1 MKLLLQLY
9 PRWWRKR
16 YGAEALDILERRP
29 VTLSLLLD
37 VIVGC
42 VDAWLS
48 QELPPSVADRTH
60 QDEGPGRYS
69 MNGNRKR
76 NRLVASVIA
85 AVVLTVLTGAL
96 VFVETYRTLQ
106 GHRDGAP
113 GALNAVVVFAVATAA
128 LSLWIVVTGR
138 RLHNWP
144 GWPLDGRALRLAGA
158 CALLGS
164 LVVVGLALTGNEGF
178 AFLFYAG
185 LALTLA
191 AAIRVVRSQD
201 PASSPGLRR

>member
-1 MKLLLQLY
+1 MKLLLRLY

-37 VIVGC
+37 ILVGC
-42 VDAWLS
+42 VDAWLN
-48 QELPPSVADRTH
+48 QAMPPGDA
-60 QDEGPGRYS
+60 GRPYQHEDPVGNL
-69 MNGNRKR
+69 MNDHRKR
-76 NRLVASVIA
+76 DRVVASVIA
-85 AVVLTVLTGAL
+85 GVVLMVLTGAL

-113 GALNAVVVFAVATAA
+113 GAINVLAVLAVATAA
-128 LSLWIVVTGR
+128 GGLWVVVTGR

-144 GWPLDGRALRLAGA
+144 GWPGERRALRLAGA
-158 CALLGS
+158 YCLLGS
-164 LVVVGLALTGNEGF
+164 LCVVGLALTGNEGF
-178 AFLFYAG
+178 AFLIYAG

-191 AAIRVVRSQD
+191 AATRVVRSRN
-201 PASSPGLRR
+201 PGI

>member
-1 MKLLLQLY
+1 VKLLLHLY

-16 YGAEALDILERRP
+16 YGAEALDILQRRP
-29 VTLSLLLD
+29 VTPSLLLD
-37 VIVGC
+37 VMVGC
-42 VDAWLS
+42 VDAWLN
-48 QELPPSVADRTH
+48 QEMPPGDTGGTFQH
-60 QDEGPGRYS
+60 EDPGGYL

-85 AVVLTVLTGAL
+85 GVVLVLLTGAL

-106 GHRDGAP
+106 GHQDGAP
-113 GALNAVVVFAVATAA
+113 AAFNAVAVFAVATAA
-128 LSLWIVVTGR
+128 LSLWVVLTGR

-144 GWPLDGRALRLAGA
+144 GWPFDGRALRLAGA
-158 CALLGS
+158 YGLLGS

-178 AFLFYAG
+178 AFLIYAG

-191 AAIRVVRSQD
+191 AATRVVRSRN
-201 PASSPGLRR
+201 PGI

>member
-1 MKLLLQLY
+1 MKLLLHLY

-37 VIVGC
+37 VVVGC
-42 VDAWLS
+42 VDAWLN
-48 QELPPSVADRTH
+48 QELPSDVSRTY
-60 QDEGPGRYS
+60 QREDPGGQL

-85 AVVLTVLTGAL
+85 GVVLMLITGAL

-113 GALNAVVVFAVATAA
+113 GAINVLAVFAVATAVVG
-128 LSLWIVVTGR
+128 LWVVVTGR

-144 GWPLDGRALRLAGA
+144 GWPFDGRALRLAGA
-158 CALLGS
+158 YCLLGS
-164 LVVVGLALTGNEGF
+164 LFVVGLTLTGNEGF
-178 AFLFYAG
+178 AFLIYAG

-191 AAIRVVRSQD
+191 ATTRVVRTRK
-201 PASSPGLRR
+201 PGI

>member
-1 MKLLLQLY
+1 MKLLLHLY
-9 PRWWRKR
+9 PQWWRKR

-37 VIVGC
+37 VMVGC
-42 VDAWLS
+42 VDAWLN
-48 QELPPSVADRTH
+48 QEMPPGDVGRTYQH
-60 QDEGPGRYS
+60 DDPRGYL

-85 AVVLTVLTGAL
+85 GVLLIVLTGAF

-113 GALNAVVVFAVATAA
+113 GAINVLAVSAAATAA
-128 LSLWIVVTGR
+128 VGFWVVVTGR

-144 GWPLDGRALRLAGA
+144 GWPGEHRALRLAGA
-158 CALLGS
+158 YCLLGS
-164 LVVVGLALTGNEGF
+164 LFVVGLALTGNEGF
-178 AFLFYAG
+178 AFLIYAG

-191 AAIRVVRSQD
+191 AATRVVRSRN
-201 PASSPGLRR
+201 PGI

>member
-1 MKLLLQLY
+1 MKLLLRLY

-37 VIVGC
+37 VMVGC
-42 VDAWLS
+42 VDAWLN
-48 QELPPSVADRTH
+48 QEMPPSDARRTLQH
-60 QDEGPGRYS
+60 EDPGGHL

-85 AVVLTVLTGAL
+85 GVVLMVLTGAL

-113 GALNAVVVFAVATAA
+113 GAINMFAVFAVATAA
-128 LSLWIVVTGR
+128 VGLWLVVTGR
-138 RLHNWP
+138 RVHDWP
-144 GWPLDGRALRLAGA
+144 GWPFGGRALRLAGA
-158 CALLGS
+158 YCLLGS
-164 LVVVGLALTGNEGF
+164 LFVVGLALTGNEGF
-178 AFLFYAG
+178 AFVIYAG

-191 AAIRVVRSQD
+191 ATTRVVRSRK
-201 PASSPGLRR
+201 PGI

>member
-1 MKLLLQLY
+1 MKLLLRLY

-29 VTLSLLLD
+29 GTLSLLLD
-37 VIVGC
+37 ILVGC
-42 VDAWLS
+42 VDAWLN
-48 QELPPSVADRTH
+48 QEMPPGDTGSSYQHANQPED
-60 QDEGPGRYS
+60 PGGNL

-76 NRLVASVIA
+76 NRVVVSVIA
-85 AVVLTVLTGAL
+85 GVVLMVLTGAL

-113 GALNAVVVFAVATAA
+113 GAINVIAVLAVATAA
-128 LSLWIVVTGR
+128 VGLWVVVTGR

-144 GWPLDGRALRLAGA
+144 GWPGERRALQLAGA
-158 CALLGS
+158 YCLLGS
-164 LVVVGLALTGNEGF
+164 LGVVGLALTGNEGF
-178 AFLFYAG
+178 AFLIYAG

-191 AAIRVVRSQD
+191 AATRVVRSRN
-201 PASSPGLRR
+201 PGI

>member
-1 MKLLLQLY
+1 MKLLLRLY

-16 YGAEALDILERRP
+16 YGAEALDILETRP

-37 VIVGC
+37 ILVGC
-42 VDAWLS
+42 VDAWLN
-48 QELPPSVADRTH
+48 QEMPPDAALRPYQQED
-60 QDEGPGRYS
+60 PGGNL
-69 MNGNRKR
+69 MNDNRQR

-85 AVVLTVLTGAL
+85 GVLLVVIIGAF

-113 GALNAVVVFAVATAA
+113 GAINALAVIAVASAA
-128 LSLWIVVTGR
+128 VGLWVVVTGR

-144 GWPLDGRALRLAGA
+144 GWPGERRAFRLAGGYS
-158 CALLGS
+158 LLGS
-164 LVVVGLALTGNEGF
+164 LFVVGLALTGNEGF
-178 AFLFYAG
+178 AFLIYAG

-191 AAIRVVRSQD
+191 VATRVVRSRN
-201 PASSPGLRR
+201 PS

>member
-1 MKLLLQLY
+1 MKVLLRLY

-37 VIVGC
+37 ILVGC
-42 VDAWLS
+42 VDAWLN
-48 QELPPSVADRTH
+48 QEMPPGDAGSPYQHED
-60 QDEGPGRYS
+60 PGWNL

-76 NRLVASVIA
+76 NRVVASVIA
-85 AVVLTVLTGAL
+85 GVVLMVLTGAL

-113 GALNAVVVFAVATAA
+113 GAINVLAVLAVATAA
-128 LSLWIVVTGR
+128 VGLWVVVTGR

-144 GWPLDGRALRLAGA
+144 GWPGERRALRLAGA
-158 CALLGS
+158 YCLLGS

-178 AFLFYAG
+178 AFLIYAG

-191 AAIRVVRSQD
+191 AATQVVRSRN
-201 PASSPGLRR
+201 PGI

>member
-1 MKLLLQLY
+1 MKLLIHLY

-16 YGAEALDILERRP
+16 YGAEALDILERRA

-37 VIVGC
+37 VTVGC
-42 VDAWLS
+42 VDAWLN
-48 QELPPSVADRTH
+48 QEMPPSDARRTLQH
-60 QDEGPGRYS
+60 EDPGGHL

-85 AVVLTVLTGAL
+85 GVVLMVLTGAL

-113 GALNAVVVFAVATAA
+113 GAINMLAVAAVATSAVG
-128 LSLWIVVTGR
+128 LWVVVTGR

-144 GWPLDGRALRLAGA
+144 GWPGERRALRFAGA
-158 CALLGS
+158 YCLLGS
-164 LVVVGLALTGNEGF
+164 LFVVGLALTGNEGF
-178 AFLFYAG
+178 AFLIYAG
-185 LALTLA
+185 LALILA
-191 AAIRVVRSQD
+191 AATRVVRSRN
-201 PASSPGLRR
+201 PGI

>member
-1 MKLLLQLY
+1 VKVLLRLY
-9 PRWWRKR
+9 PRWWRNR

-37 VIVGC
+37 ILVGC
-42 VDAWLS
+42 VDAWLN
-48 QELPPSVADRTH
+48 QEMPPGDAGSPYQHED
-60 QDEGPGRYS
+60 PGGNL

-76 NRLVASVIA
+76 NRVVASVFA
-85 AVVLTVLTGAL
+85 GVVLMVLTGAL

-113 GALNAVVVFAVATAA
+113 GAINAIAVLAVATAA
-128 LSLWIVVTGR
+128 VGLWVVVTGR

-144 GWPLDGRALRLAGA
+144 GWPGERRALRLAGA
-158 CALLGS
+158 YCLFGS
-164 LVVVGLALTGNEGF
+164 LGVVGLALTGNEGF
-178 AFLFYAG
+178 AFLIYAG

-191 AAIRVVRSQD
+191 AATRVVRSRN
-201 PASSPGLRR
+201 PGI

>member
-1 MKLLLQLY
+1 MKLLLHLY

-37 VIVGC
+37 VMVGC
-42 VDAWLS
+42 VDAWLN
-48 QELPPSVADRTH
+48 QEMPPSDAGRAH
-60 QDEGPGRYS
+60 QHEDPGGYL
-69 MNGNRKR
+69 MHGNRKR

-85 AVVLTVLTGAL
+85 GVVLMLLTGAV

-113 GALNAVVVFAVATAA
+113 GPINMLAVIAVATAA
-128 LSLWIVVTGR
+128 LGLWVVVTGR

-144 GWPLDGRALRLAGA
+144 GWPVDGRALRLAGA
-158 CALLGS
+158 YDLLGS
-164 LVVVGLALTGNEGF
+164 LFVVGLALTGNEGF
-178 AFLFYAG
+178 AFLIYAG

-191 AAIRVVRSQD
+191 AATRVVRSRK
-201 PASSPGLRR
+201 PGI

>member
-1 MKLLLQLY
+1 MKVLLRLY

-16 YGAEALDILERRP
+16 YGAEVLDILERRP

-37 VIVGC
+37 ILVGC
-42 VDAWLS
+42 VDAWLN
-48 QELPPSVADRTH
+48 QEMPLGDSGSTYEHHD
-60 QDEGPGRYS
+60 PGGYL

-85 AVVLTVLTGAL
+85 GVVLMVLTGAV

-113 GALNAVVVFAVATAA
+113 GAINVLAVLAVATAA
-128 LSLWIVVTGR
+128 VGLWVVVTGR

-144 GWPLDGRALRLAGA
+144 GWPGERRALRLAGA
-158 CALLGS
+158 YCLLGS

-178 AFLFYAG
+178 AFLIYAG

-191 AAIRVVRSQD
+191 AATQVVRSRN
-201 PASSPGLRR
+201 PGI